1 MSAQDGVW
9 TQRNG
14 QQIHVSEMDDSHLA
28 NTIAMLERKGRIGS
42 AAAIFAIQA
51 VKPERAKEDIAE
63 VFERRLKPLD
73 EWLDTL
79 RAELRRRGWR
89 RVAV

>member
-14 QQIHVSEMDDSHLA
+14 QQIHVSEMDDGHLA

-42 AAAIFAIQA
+42 AAAIFAIRA
-51 VKPERAKEDIAE
+51 VKPERAKEDIAD

-79 RAELRRRGWR
+79 RAERRRR
-89 RVAV
+89 REDAQVR